1 MPTDDE
7 GYLGRECPDAPCEGY
22 FKVKPGT
29 GLTGSDLSCHCPY
42 CGHTDSHQ
50 VFWTSDQIEY
60 AESIALRRFSEALN
74 EDLKGLEFEH
84 KPKGAFGIGIS
95 MKLQPGA
102 PIPIRHYRERQLETH
117 IRCDTCTLEYAVYGL
132 FGFCPDCAT
141 HNSLQ
146 ILLRNL
152 ALVEKQIA
160 LAGGLE
166 EADFRQHLI
175 EDSLENCIS
184 AFDGFGR
191 EASRVFAEGRKEAA
205 KPVSFQNLESA
216 SEKLASRWAL
226 DFRGAVPSD
235 TWSLAH
241 QGFMRRHVIAHRA
254 GVVDQRYIDETGD
267 TTVEVGRRVVI
278 SEDEVSLLAAAVEVL
293 GRTLT
298 SLLFK

>member
-1 MPTDDE
+1 MHRAKGTSRSSRVQASQARICRVTAPTAGTRTHIRSSGHRTRSNMPSPSPS
-7 GYLGRECPDAPCEGY
+7 G
-22 FKVKPGT
+22 
-29 GLTGSDLSCHCPY
+29 
-42 CGHTDSHQ
+42 
-50 VFWTSDQIEY
+50 
-60 AESIALRRFSEALN
+60 RFSEALN

-191 EASRVFAEGRKEAA
+191 EASRVFAEGRKGG
-205 KPVSFQNLESA
+205 S
-216 SEKLASRWAL
+216 
-226 DFRGAVPSD
+226 
-235 TWSLAH
+235 
-241 QGFMRRHVIAHRA
+241 
-254 GVVDQRYIDETGD
+254 ETG
-267 TTVEVGRRVVI
+267 VIPKPGKRLRKACIALGARLPRSRPIRYLELRPPRVHEAPRNRAPSRRSLI
-278 SEDEVSLLAAAVEVL
+278 SVTSTRRATRRWRWVAVS
-293 GRTLT
+293 
-298 SLLFK
+298 